1 MFYHYIAPFLNTLRS
16 KLCTRTKWSF
26 FSLINSDSDKLLYAG
41 TVSFAFTV
49 MNSFSSPFHSS
60 IFRLVL
66 QHAGL
71 SWRAEGNL
79 NWHTSSFLASHPRR
93 KKELQLFIFQIKSLA
108 KPAST
113 KQPFH
118 PFSHQSD
125 RFQRVTVKSGRSFMQ
140 LCICNQALCVWEDR
154 TGL

>member
-1 MFYHYIAPFLNTLRS
+1 
-16 KLCTRTKWSF
+16 
-26 FSLINSDSDKLLYAG
+26 
-41 TVSFAFTV
+41 

-60 IFRLVL
+60 VFRFVL
-66 QHAGL
+66 HRAGS

-125 RFQRVTVKSGRSFMQ
+125 RFQRVTVKCGRSFMQ
-140 LCICNQALCVWEDR
+140 LCICNQALCEREDR
-154 TGL
+154 IVLFFEEYDGIESLAALGAHGVVLTQVFFQRRWKRGCAIS